1 MKHIIA
7 AVALFLGTNAR
18 ADMIIQP
25 EEVVTGA
32 ITAARQDQLTR
43 YLDTVDIA
51 AIATHPRH
59 AMTQSR
65 LLAFFKS
72 IDPALIQYAGID
84 RLLSVSGGTTLVR
97 MIAPI
102 NIDFDLEMRTRD
114 DGVKDNHWVIIGI
127 HP

>member
-1 MKHIIA
+1 MKYIIA
-7 AVALFLGTNAR
+7 AIALFLGMNAW
-18 ADMIIQP
+18 ADMIVQP
-25 EEVVTGA
+25 EEVVTGV
-32 ITAARQDQLTR
+32 ITAAHHNQLTR
-43 YLDTVDIA
+43 YLDSVDIA
-51 AIATHPRH
+51 AIAAHPRH
-59 AMTQSR
+59 AMTQSQ

-84 RLLSVSGGTTLVR
+84 RLLSISGGKTVVR

-114 DGVKDNHWVIIGI
+114 DGIKYNHWVIIGI

>member
-1 MKHIIA
+1 MRHIIA
-7 AVALFLGTNAR
+7 AIALFLGMNVW

-25 EEVVTGA
+25 EEVVTGV
-32 ITAARQDQLTR
+32 ITAARQDQLTS
-43 YLDTVDIA
+43 YLDAVDIA
-51 AIATHPRH
+51 AIAAHPRH
-59 AMTQSR
+59 AISQSR
-65 LLAFFKS
+65 LLSFLKS
-72 IDPALIQYAGID
+72 IDPALIQYTGID

-114 DGVKDNHWVIIGI
+114 DGVKDNHWVIMGI